1 MRWEV
6 AAAIVG
12 MTVVTYLPRAIP
24 LIALKDRKLPRFMV
38 LWLQFIPV
46 AILAALL
53 APSVLQYG
61 GEWSFSWQNPFV
73 VAAIPTILVAA
84 KTRSLM
90 LTTFAGM
97 AMATIINHLW

>member
-12 MTVVTYLPRAIP
+12 MTLVTYLPRAIP
-24 LIALKDRKLPRFMV
+24 LVVLKDRRLPRFMV

-53 APSVLQYG
+53 APSLLQNG
-61 GEWSFSWQNPFV
+61 GEWSFGWQNPFV

-90 LTTFAGM
+90 LTTFVGIGM
-97 AMATIINHLW
+97 AMIINHLW